1 MMEKFPIG
9 IIGGTG
15 GIGKWFADFFM
26 RQGYTVHVSGRS
38 SGMAPDQMA
47 GVCSVVIV
55 SVPIKE
61 TRGVIEMVGPH
72 MPKDSLLTDFTSLKV
87 DPVKAMLDSSVS
99 EVIGL
104 HPLFGPGEDSL
115 SGLNIVLCPARGER
129 WLPWLKTIF
138 ERDGAR
144 LIEAKPEEHDEMM
157 ALVQGLNH
165 LDAALFGMTI
175 KGSGIDMNKLQHFS
189 TPIFNSRLDHLEK
202 IFSNP
207 RLYAAIL
214 AFNPHLRKFIDMY
227 QKNLAVLVS
236 LIEAGDTESLEAILK
251 RLQ

>member
-1 MMEKFPIG
+1 MEKFPIG

-38 SGMAPDQMA
+38 SGMAPDRMA
-47 GVCSVVIV
+47 GVCPIVIV

-61 TRGVIEMVGPH
+61 TCRVIETVGPH
-72 MPKDSLLTDFTSLKV
+72 MPKDSLLADFTSLKV
-87 DPVKAMLDSSVS
+87 DPVKTMLDSSAS
-99 EVIGL
+99 EIIGL
-104 HPLFGPGEDSL
+104 HPLFGPGEASL
-115 SGLNIVLCPARGER
+115 SGLNIVLCPVRGER

-138 ERDGAR
+138 EKDGAR
-144 LIEAKPEEHDEMM
+144 LIEAKPEEHDKMM

-165 LDAALFGMTI
+165 LDTALFGMTV
-175 KGSGIDMNKLQHFS
+175 KGSGIEMNKLLRFS
-189 TPIFNSRLDHLEK
+189 TPIFNSRLDHIEK

-227 QKNLAVLVS
+227 QKNLSVL
-236 LIEAGDTESLEAILK
+236 LGMIEEGDTESLEAILK
-251 RLQ
+251 CLQ

>member
-1 MMEKFPIG
+1 MEKFPIG

-15 GIGKWFADFFM
+15 GIGKWFADFFI

-47 GVCSVVIV
+47 GACPVVIV

-72 MPKDSLLTDFTSLKV
+72 MPKDSLLADFTSLKG
-87 DPVKAMLDSSVS
+87 DPVKSMLDSSVS

-104 HPLFGPGEDSL
+104 HPLFGPGETSL
-115 SGLNIVLCPARGER
+115 FGQNIVLCPARGEH
-129 WLPWLKTIF
+129 WLPWLKTMF
-138 ERDGAR
+138 EKDGAR
-144 LIEAKPEEHDEMM
+144 LIEAMPEEHDEMM
-157 ALVQGLNH
+157 ALIQGLNH
-165 LDAALFGMTI
+165 LDTALFGITL
-175 KGSGIDMNKLQHFS
+175 KESGIAMNKLHRFS
-189 TPIFNSRLDHLEK
+189 TPIFNSRLDHLDK

-214 AFNPHLRKFIDMY
+214 TFNSHLRKFIDIY
-227 QKNLAVLVS
+227 QKNMAVLVS
-236 LIEAGDTESLEAILK
+236 IIEAGDTESLEAILK
-251 RLQ
+251 HLQ